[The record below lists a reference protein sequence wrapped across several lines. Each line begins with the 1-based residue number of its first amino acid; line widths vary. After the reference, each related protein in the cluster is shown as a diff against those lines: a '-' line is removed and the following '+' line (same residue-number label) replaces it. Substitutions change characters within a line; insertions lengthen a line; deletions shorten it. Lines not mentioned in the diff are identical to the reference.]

1 MGMAQQTKKPVVLVC
16 TSGSAAYNF
25 APAVA
30 EAFFQQIPLIVITA
44 DRPAEWID
52 QYDGQTIHQKN
63 LFGTHVLK
71 YFELPQDYSHADAR
85 WHANRIINDA
95 FLIALGSV
103 KGPVHINAPFREP
116 LYPSHSESKISES
129 FKFTSAVTPGKV
141 TLDEAALN
149 DLVDALQSFKKILVV
164 SGQGFCDTPFAEDL
178 AAFLKQAQWPITGDI
193 LSNLHRIPDFCSHA
207 DSFLGRLSDSTE
219 ETLAPDLVIT
229 FGKSLIA
236 KNLKLFLRKRKP
248 AHWHIGTEPAADT
261 FQSLSKHIQVPVK
274 FFFSN
279 LEPEL
284 NKLRPHPEFNEAWKR
299 HEDLTRVALK
309 KFFSK
314 QTHGEFAVVERV
326 MRALPSACNLHLAN
340 SMSVRYANHIGLTSD
355 QGGVVVYS
363 NRGTSGIDG
372 CTSTAVGH
380 ALTSTRLNILITGDL
395 AFFYDRNA
403 FWHNFALPNLIV
415 VVLNNHGGII
425 FNLIDGPSS
434 QPEAEEFF
442 ITRQRL
448 TAKSLAAEFGFNYE
462 DATKADF
469 FKSFTPKSNASILE
483 SDSSQALNKQIFDEF
498 RKHLKKTYE
507 A

>member
-1 MGMAQQTKKPVVLVC
+1 M
-16 TSGSAAYNF
+16 
-25 APAVA
+25 
-30 EAFFQQIPLIVITA
+30 IITA

-63 LFGTHVLK
+63 LFGTHVLE
-71 YFELPQDYSHADAR
+71 YFELPHDYSHPDAR

-95 FLIALGSV
+95 LLIAKGSV
-103 KGPVHINAPFREP
+103 QGPVHINAPFREP
-116 LYPSHSESKISES
+116 LYPRHNESKNSGT
-129 FKFTSAVTPGKV
+129 FKFTGAVTSGMQ
-141 TLDEAALN
+141 TLDEATLN
-149 DLVDALQSFKKILVV
+149 HLVKDLRTFKKILVV
-164 SGQGFCDTPFAEDL
+164 SGQRHDDPPFREDL
-178 AAFLKQAQWPITGDI
+178 ESFLKLVHWPVTGDI
-193 LSNLHRIPDFCSHA
+193 LSNLHQIPNFCSHA
-207 DSFLGRLSDSTE
+207 DSFLGRLRDTVE
-219 ETLAPDLVIT
+219 ETLAPDLIIT

-248 AHWHIGTEPAADT
+248 EHWHIGTEPAADT
-261 FQSLSKHIQVPVK
+261 FQSLTKHIQMPPEY
-274 FFFSN
+274 FFRMLTTQADRITPN
-279 LEPEL
+279 
-284 NKLRPHPEFNEAWKR
+284 PEFGHTWETFESKARAAIKNFFAVQTEA
-299 HEDLTRVALK
+299 
-309 KFFSK
+309 
-314 QTHGEFAVVERV
+314 EFAVVERLLKT
-326 MRALPSACNLHLAN
+326 LPEDCNLHLAN

-355 QGGVVVYS
+355 QRGVRVYS

-380 ALTSTRLNILITGDL
+380 ALTCTQLNILITGDL

-403 FWHNFALPNLIV
+403 FWHNYALPNLIV

-462 DATKADF
+462 DASKVDF
-469 FKSFTPKSNASILE
+469 IKSLAPTSSASILE
-483 SDSSQALNKQIFDEF
+483 SNSSQALNKQIFDEF